1 MFWQLWVLIAA
12 VAGGL
17 LVVLA
22 VKIRR
27 AQQVFN
33 RIIVRLDDPDYDAGR
48 GETARGE
55 TGGAETRVDG
65 ARVQT
70 VARHR
75 RRHGHTRPT
84 LIPYAARGHHRF
96 RNL

>member
-1 MFWQLWVLIAA
+1 MFWQLWVWIAA

-27 AQQVFN
+27 AQQVFD

-55 TGGAETRVDG
+55 TRGAETRGDG

-75 RRHGHTRPT
+75 RGHGHTRPT
-84 LIPYAARGHHRF
+84 LIPHAARGHHRF